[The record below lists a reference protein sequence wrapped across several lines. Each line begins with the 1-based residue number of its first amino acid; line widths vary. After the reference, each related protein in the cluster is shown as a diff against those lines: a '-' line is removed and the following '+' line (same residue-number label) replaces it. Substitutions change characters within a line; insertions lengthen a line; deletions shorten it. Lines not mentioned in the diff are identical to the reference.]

1 MNLNYKCYNANG
13 EQVLEEGKKVKFVQ
27 SIISQ
32 WSVMQTSLFFSMSV
46 CLSVCLSQ
54 HLSSVLHC
62 ECHTF
67 YCISI
72 QIIVFSINFPWL
84 MIIQTA

>member
-46 CLSVCLSQ
+46 CLN
-54 HLSSVLHC
+54 
-62 ECHTF
+62 
-67 YCISI
+67 ISA
-72 QIIVFSINFPWL
+72 VFSIVSAILF
-84 MIIQTA
+84 IVFQFK

>member
-13 EQVLEEGKKVKFVQ
+13 EQVLEEGKKVKCVQ

-46 CLSVCLSQ
+46 CLNILAVFSLVSAIL
-54 HLSSVLHC
+54 
-62 ECHTF
+62 F
-67 YCISI
+67 
-72 QIIVFSINFPWL
+72 IVFQFK
-84 MIIQTA
+84 

>member
-46 CLSVCLSQ
+46 CLSVSTSKQCSPL
-54 HLSSVLHC
+54 
-62 ECHTF
+62 
-67 YCISI
+67 
-72 QIIVFSINFPWL
+72 
-84 MIIQTA
+84 

>member
-32 WSVMQTSLFFSMSV
+32 WSVMETSLFFFN
-46 CLSVCLSQ
+46 VCLSQ

>member
-13 EQVLEEGKKVKFVQ
+13 EQVLEEGKTVKFVQ

-32 WSVMQTSLFFSMSV
+32 WSVMQTSLFFQ

-67 YCISI
+67 HCISI